1 MRKPFQTFYFALNCI
16 TMVNFLC
23 GECIVCDTKWN
34 ESADTASQRF
44 FRCFFFVMFILKQNS
59 AIKFC
64 ENGLRLDIFC

>member
-44 FRCFFFVMFILKQNS
+44 FRCFFFRYVYFE
-59 AIKFC
+59 AKFC
-64 ENGLRLDIFC
+64 DQIL